1 MACLPSTWRPCLA
14 AEGTGLLGALATRG
28 KDFKLRAA
36 AAGTLKACARSRVLP
51 RTCLARTCCMHACTW
66 LRMAAD

>member
-36 AAGTLKACARSRVLP
+36 AAGTLKACARSRVPAPHVPGPHVLHA
-51 RTCLARTCCMHACTW
+51 RLHLAPHGS
-66 LRMAAD
+66 